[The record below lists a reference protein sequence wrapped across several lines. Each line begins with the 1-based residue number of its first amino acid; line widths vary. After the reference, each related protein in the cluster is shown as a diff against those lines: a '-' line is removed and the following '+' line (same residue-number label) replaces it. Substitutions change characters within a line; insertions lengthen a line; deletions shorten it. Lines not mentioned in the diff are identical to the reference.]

1 MRLTVCKLLY
11 VVIPDQK
18 YKLLSLYSMSNYN
31 KKISLSPIS
40 VKSDSSWQE
49 PGEENNIQV
58 SGDDSDNSD
67 ENLSDFLEDK
77 DHKENYL
84 EGEEN

>member
-49 PGEENNIQV
+49 PGEDNSQV
-58 SGDDSDNSD
+58 SGDDSDDSD
-67 ENLSDFLEDK
+67 ENLSDFFEDK

-84 EGEEN
+84 EVEEN